1 MVLSK
6 EMTDKD
12 RSMKTQLLIRS
23 SSDGD
28 DKLSGEKVW
37 KNNGFF
43 KDVKPELNL
52 EKVNM
57 PENALY
63 YVNQSFLSTVKS
75 GDIAMYNQNFIL
87 GQLIVGA
94 NQPKDIATY
103 ECNENEVKLLCC
115 IYDLDTGEF
124 KGIREQLAY
133 IVLRGDK
140 NEIFFSYGY
149 DKNKS
154 QILYS
159 YSKQQIPDAFVS
171 TSFKKHYNEII
182 NEKKENEDSSSLF
195 FYLPTIT
202 DRKEEIN
209 QWKNNPSLTPIDF
222 SISFIE
228 SFSTQKV
235 KFQPNLLN
243 SFNEKERAPQI
254 EMLYGLFKHMAQFSN
269 QNLQRNVTHLN
280 LKQKRNVSEMDWSGT
295 SNSRFDSSKFKLT
308 Y

>member
-1 MVLSK
+1 M
-6 EMTDKD
+6 
-12 RSMKTQLLIRS
+12 
-23 SSDGD
+23 
-28 DKLSGEKVW
+28 
-37 KNNGFF
+37 
-43 KDVKPELNL
+43 
-52 EKVNM
+52 
-57 PENALY
+57 
-63 YVNQSFLSTVKS
+63 
-75 GDIAMYNQNFIL
+75 
-87 GQLIVGA
+87 
-94 NQPKDIATY
+94 
-103 ECNENEVKLLCC
+103 
-115 IYDLDTGEF
+115 
-124 KGIREQLAY
+124 
-133 IVLRGDK
+133 LRGDK
-140 NEIFFSYGY
+140 NEIFFSYRY
-149 DKNKS
+149 NKNKS

-171 TSFKKHYNEII
+171 ASSEKHYNEII

-254 EMLYGLFKHMAQFSN
+254 EMLYSLFKHIAQFSN

-280 LKQKRNVSEMDWSGT
+280 LIQKRNVSEMDWSGS

>member
-1 MVLSK
+1 MV
-6 EMTDKD
+6 
-12 RSMKTQLLIRS
+12 
-23 SSDGD
+23 
-28 DKLSGEKVW
+28 V
-37 KNNGFF
+37 
-43 KDVKPELNL
+43 
-52 EKVNM
+52 
-57 PENALY
+57 A
-63 YVNQSFLSTVKS
+63 
-75 GDIAMYNQNFIL
+75 
-87 GQLIVGA
+87 A
-94 NQPKDIATY
+94 NQPKDITTY
-103 ECNENEVKLLCC
+103 NCNEYEVKLHCC
-115 IYDLDTGEF
+115 IYDLTTGEF

-140 NEIFFSYGY
+140 NEIFFSYGF
-149 DKNKS
+149 DKSKS
-154 QILYS
+154 QVLYP
-159 YSKQQIPDAFVS
+159 YSKQQIPYAFIS
-171 TSFKKHYNEII
+171 SAFKKHYKEII
-182 NEKKENEDSSSLF
+182 NDKKENEDSSSLF